1 MQLLFV
7 WYFQTLE
14 EKLGICQGLCLL
26 LLFLTF
32 YKTFFLSL
40 SFFHPIPSASI
51 LQALA
56 PEPFPTSQMA
66 DMKSGYLIFQEL
78 PKEF

>member
-7 WYFQTLE
+7 WYFQTLK

-26 LLFLTF
+26 LLLLFLTF
-32 YKTFFLSL
+32 YQIFFLSL
-40 SFFHPIPSASI
+40 SFFHPIPSTSS

-56 PEPFPTSQMA
+56 PVLFPRSQMA
-66 DMKSGYLIFQEL
+66 DMKSGYLIF
-78 PKEF
+78 